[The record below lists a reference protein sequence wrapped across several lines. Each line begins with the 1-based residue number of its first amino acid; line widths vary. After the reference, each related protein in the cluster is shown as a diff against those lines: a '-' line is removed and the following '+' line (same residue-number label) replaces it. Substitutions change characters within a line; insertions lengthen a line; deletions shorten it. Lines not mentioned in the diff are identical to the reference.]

1 MTQKNNGNNTP
12 SDLVKAARK
21 ATKSAIETG
30 SVTAAIGDAI
40 SEVKADSVAGVSDAL
55 SLMLA
60 EVKAMREDAAR
71 REAADREERAQ
82 LLAKLNAPKVRTVKV
97 APDGTQVVSSG
108 KRGKPPTA
116 GLDDCRDADGKVRKV
131 GVRMYANEASGD
143 RKGTYRLAARGTHGP
158 GLGECISKQAACPYD
173 AKQLAVIEAASQF
186 LPFGLRFALQAVT
199 DATVKLVPARHLTEI
214 EAAGATV
221 VQGLLTSV
229 GLDLDAWTKLRTT
242 VDGTGEG
249 EINAT
254 DDATDDATD
263 GDDGDDF
270 GGVEV

>member
-1 MTQKNNGNNTP
+1 MNNGNNTP

-30 SVTAAIGDAI
+30 NVTAALGDAI
-40 SEVKADSVAGVSDAL
+40 SEVKASSVAGVSDAL
-55 SLMLA
+55 TLMLA

-97 APDGTQVVSSG
+97 ASDGTQVVSSG

-131 GVRMYANEASGD
+131 GLRGYENEMSGI
-143 RKGTYRLAARGTHGP
+143 RKGTYRLASRGSHGH
-158 GLGECISKQAACPYD
+158 GRGECISKTAACPYD
-173 AKQLAVIEAASQF
+173 ARQLAIIDSASQF
-186 LPFGLRFALQAVT
+186 LEFGLRFELVKVT
-199 DATVKLVPARHLTEI
+199 DATLKMIPARHLTEA
-214 EAAGATV
+214 EAASATV
-221 VQGLLTSV
+221 VQGLLASV
-229 GLDLDAWTKLRTT
+229 GLDIDAWTRLRTT

-254 DDATDDATD
+254 DDATD
-263 GDDGDDF
+263 GDDF